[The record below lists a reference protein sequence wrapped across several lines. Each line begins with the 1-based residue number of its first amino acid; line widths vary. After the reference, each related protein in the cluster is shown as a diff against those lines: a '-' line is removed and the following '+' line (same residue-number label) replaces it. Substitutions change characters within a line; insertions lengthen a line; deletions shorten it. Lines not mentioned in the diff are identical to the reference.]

1 MLSLPKRTLYDKK
14 IPKNKFYKEIGT
26 DSKLESKFI
35 HEVDYIVWKHKL
47 SKETTNLEPTKE
59 VEEIQ
64 VFEVFLKT
72 ENLSKGV
79 LENIDRVIP
88 YPILYI
94 LRFNDKNKLVI
105 AYKEKNKLDENR
117 MVIHS
122 YYETKWV
129 KEDEINIDILS
140 GLTLKD
146 VYDNI
151 IRQLLPIESNIEDD
165 IEDLIELNQRI
176 EALKKDIEKLE
187 KKMHREKQFNK
198 KVDINRELRSKIK
211 ELNSLA
217 TK

>member
-151 IRQLLPIESNIEDD
+151 IRQLLPIENTEDD

-187 KKMHREKQFNK
+187 KRMHREKQFNK

>member
-1 MLSLPKRTLYDKK
+1 MLSLPKRTLYNKK

-26 DSKLESKFI
+26 DSKLELKFT
-35 HEVDYIVWKHKL
+35 HEVDYILWKHKL

-64 VFEVFLKT
+64 IFEVFLKT
-72 ENLSKGV
+72 EDLSKEV

-122 YYETKWV
+122 YYETEWI
-129 KEDEINIDILS
+129 KEDEMNIDILS

-151 IRQLLPIESNIEDD
+151 IRQLLPIENIEDD

-187 KKMHREKQFNK
+187 KRMHREKQFNK

>member
-1 MLSLPKRTLYDKK
+1 MLSLPKRTLYNKK

-35 HEVDYIVWKHKL
+35 QEVDYIVWKHKL

-72 ENLSKGV
+72 EDLSKEV

-94 LRFNDKNKLVI
+94 LRFNDKIKLVI

-122 YYETKWV
+122 YYETEWI
-129 KEDEINIDILS
+129 KEDEMNIDILS

-151 IRQLLPIESNIEDD
+151 IRQLLPIENAEDD

-187 KKMHREKQFNK
+187 KKMYREKQFNK

-211 ELNSLA
+211 ELNSLT